1 VKKFHGEQFRPTLA
15 LILGLVISVAQPLS
29 FSLAQPPTSITS
41 SGLNTQISAPS
52 TLPNG
57 QVNYNITGGTRPG
70 NGPNLFHSFG
80 QFSVGTNNIANFLND
95 TGLPTSNILARVT
108 GGNIS
113 NIFGTIQTTG
123 FGNANLFLMNPAGFL
138 FGPTAMVNVG
148 GMVAFTSA
156 NYLRLADAVRFN
168 ATPKPAADML
178 LSAAPIAAFG
188 FLGSNPGAIIVQG
201 SQLSVAP
208 GTGLSLVG
216 GNITI
221 QSGTLQDGTV
231 QPARLSVPSGQVN
244 LVSVDKPS
252 NQKVGGEVVV
262 NGAGPASG
270 LVPTGFNSLGTIALT
285 QGSTID
291 TSGAPIVFGGGAGGV
306 SIRGGQFVMDDS
318 SITALHGI
326 LSGSLGQIE
335 VTANTVSISNQSS
348 IRTGSTVPCCGFGPA
363 ENISLNADTLSVSNS
378 TIGNGGPPGGN
389 YTPGAITIQG
399 LGGAGSSAKQ
409 VTLTNSQLSAT
420 GGQDGFLG
428 GPITILAKDV
438 TLNHSGLNTF
448 SFDGIGGPI
457 TIIAGR
463 QIQSEGSELS
473 SSAFFGIGGRSTL
486 QAGDKINLSN
496 TGISANSSSG
506 FSGGNV
512 TMSAPVISV
521 SGGAIQAIA
530 GAAGGKGGNINI
542 QATKEVRLTDGAIIS
557 ADSFNSSFP
566 GNISINAGARFVSDN
581 STISAQGNGGTIHV
595 QADQKIKLTDSTLTT
610 SVAGGPG
617 TVGGAITLD
626 SNVVKLQNSQ
636 ILSTATEGHGGTVNI
651 TATKRL
657 VEDATSVISATS
669 ATGPNGSV
677 TITAPRTILNGVV
690 EP

>member
-1 VKKFHGEQFRPTLA
+1 MKKFHGEQSRPTLA
-15 LILGLVISVAQPLS
+15 LILGLIISVAQPLS
-29 FSLAQPPTSITS
+29 SALALPPTSITS
-41 SGLNTQISAPS
+41 SGLNTQVSAPA
-52 TLPNG
+52 TLPSG
-57 QVNYNITGGTRPG
+57 QTITNITGGTRPG

-95 TGLPTSNILARVT
+95 TGLPTTNILGRVT

-123 FGNANLFLMNPAGFL
+123 FGNANLFLMNPTGFL

-178 LSAAPIAAFG
+178 LSTAPVAAFG
-188 FLGSNPGAIIVQG
+188 FLGSNPGAITVQG
-201 SQLSVAP
+201 SQLTVAD
-208 GTGLSLVG
+208 GTGISLVG
-216 GNITI
+216 GNIT
-221 QSGTLQDGTV
+221 V
-231 QPARLSVPSGQVN
+231 QAGKLTAPGGQIN

-252 NQKVGGEVVV
+252 NPKVGGEVVV

-270 LVPTGFNSLGTIALT
+270 LVPTGFKSLGTIALT

-291 TSGAPIVFGGGAGGV
+291 TSTAVSPFGTAAGNV
-306 SIRGGQFVMDDS
+306 SIRGGEFVMDGS
-318 SITALHGI
+318 SITALNKNLPIGP
-326 LSGSLGQIE
+326 SGNGNVE
-335 VTANTVSISNQSS
+335 VTATTVTLSNQSS
-348 IRTGSTVPCCGFGPA
+348 IQTGNTGCCVFPSPGNITVNA
-363 ENISLNADTLSVSNS
+363 ETFSATNS
-378 TIGNGGPPGGN
+378 TMSINTGVGGPGPG

-399 LGGAGSSAKQ
+399 LNGAGSSATL
-409 VTLTNSQLSAT
+409 VTLTNSQLSAN
-420 GGQDGFLG
+420 GGPDGFPGGPVTIQAKDVALNQSSLRSFSFDVRG
-428 GPITILAKDV
+428 GPISIV
-438 TLNHSGLNTF
+438 
-448 SFDGIGGPI
+448 
-457 TIIAGR
+457 AGR
-463 QIQSEGSELS
+463 QIQSIGSQLS
-473 SSAFFGIGGRSTL
+473 STSFFCCGGTITL
-486 QAGDKINLSN
+486 QAGDRINLSN
-496 TGISANSSSG
+496 TDISASSSG

-521 SGGAIQAIA
+521 SGGTIEAIA

-557 ADSFNSSFP
+557 ADSFGSSFP

-617 TVGGAITLD
+617 TVGGTITLD
-626 SNVVKLQNSQ
+626 SNVVRIQNSQ
-636 ILSTATEGHGGTVNI
+636 ILSTATEGHGGTINI
-651 TATKRL
+651 TANERV
-657 VEDATSVISATS
+657 VEDAASVISATS

-677 TITAPRTILNGVV
+677 TISAPVTILHGVV